1 MYGTC
6 CIDKDIVAKH
16 MTGFQFLVQ
25 FNSNS
30 STTQQ
35 YTDILTDPFKEY
47 ATNTKIQYWLQLPTI
62 TCVMDS
68 LDTSVC

>member
-1 MYGTC
+1 MLHRQSHGC
-6 CIDKDIVAKH
+6 QAHDRVSIFSI
-16 MTGFQFLVQ
+16 Q